1 MKLYNKNGR
10 EIPEITLE
18 ERLRVLLLNALTMYA
33 EEHSDRYNTSNE
45 FWEFLYGELG
55 TDKEE
60 LEELGI
66 KLLED
71 LSPLD
76 S

>member
-1 MKLYNKNGR
+1 MKSYNKNGR
-10 EIPEITLE
+10 ETPEPTPE

-33 EEHSDRYNTSNE
+33 EEHSDRYNSSSE
-45 FWEFLYGELG
+45 FWRFIYGELG

-66 KLLED
+66 NLSED
-71 LSPLD
+71 LRPLD
-76 S
+76 N

>member
-1 MKLYNKNGR
+1 MRLHNKNDK
-10 EIPEITLE
+10 EIPELNPE

-33 EEHSDRYNTSNE
+33 EEHSDRYNSSGE
-45 FWEFLYGELG
+45 FWEFLYRELG

-66 KLLED
+66 KLLDD

-76 S
+76 N

>member
-10 EIPEITLE
+10 ETPEPTPE
-18 ERLRVLLLNALTMYA
+18 ERLRVLLLNVLTMYA
-33 EEHSDRYNTSNE
+33 EEQSDRYNSSSE
-45 FWEFLYGELG
+45 FWGFLYGGLG

-66 KLLED
+66 NMSED

>member
-1 MKLYNKNGR
+1 MKLHNKNDK
-10 EIPEITLE
+10 EIPEPNPE

-33 EEHSDRYNTSNE
+33 EEHSDRYNSSSE